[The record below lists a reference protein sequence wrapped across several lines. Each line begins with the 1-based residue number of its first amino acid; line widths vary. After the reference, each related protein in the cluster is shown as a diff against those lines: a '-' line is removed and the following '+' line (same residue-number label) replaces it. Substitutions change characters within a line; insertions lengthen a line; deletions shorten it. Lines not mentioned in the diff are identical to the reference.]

1 MIDISKLI
9 DVFLGEEFL
18 KLAGVPGGFFYYVKE
33 SQVAVLF
40 LTDLG
45 FLCSPVVI

>member
-1 MIDISKLI
+1 MAESNEKKDWIDKL
-9 DVFLGEEFL
+9 
-18 KLAGVPGGFFYYVKE
+18 KE